1 MSFFCWLSRK
11 HYWSIPHRTA
21 DNHLVQVCY
30 ECGAERPAREVHN
43 EVAAEWLKHSIA
55 SAKLEVPKLMSEQ
68 LPEKTYRRDVSVQPV
83 AAGQGV
89 SRKLVAVK

>member
-21 DNHLVQVCY
+21 DKHLVQVCY
-30 ECGAERPAREVHN
+30 ECGAERPARELHN
-43 EVAAEWLKHSIA
+43 EMAAEWLRHSMA
-55 SAKLEVPKLMSEQ
+55 TAKLEVPKLRAVPPTERTSPTEIRVR
-68 LPEKTYRRDVSVQPV
+68 P
-83 AAGQGV
+83 AAGQAG